1 MNPVEMLLNYLDIS
15 KLLVILTIILITV
28 VTYFILSSDS
38 SIFFSDDLNLVK
50 KKESSSNI
58 NAVESKNTVKEENK
72 KEGIKEENKN
82 EGIKEETSDKS
93 IEIKGFFQNEINEKE
108 KKFKLSEEI
117 ENLDS
122 ISQKL
127 SLSQNTNL
135 EKNEE
140 LSIMFIESL
149 SSLNSWND
157 NEVEKALFKGLN
169 WNLEGKENKEDT
181 LVSHYIS
188 PQNKVKY
195 SSLSIPNLS
204 LSQSSINTSETDDGE
219 DDKEK
224 SLLSEYKLGICR
236 TFEKSEEN
244 KIKTNITKEI
254 SGGLFKIYS
263 EGSPSLIKKICRE
276 ETIPGNFDECLEKY
290 EKNGYNLVALSGKK
304 MKMNYIQSQRIDR
317 AKCESNMIFLGFVA
331 LKVNYDGYNSAFS

>member
-82 EGIKEETSDKS
+82 EGIKEETYDKS

-195 SSLSIPNLS
+195 SSLS
-204 LSQSSINTSETDDGE
+204 E

-224 SLLSEYKLGICR
+224 ALLSEYKLGICR

-263 EGSPSLIKKICRE
+263 EGSPCLIKQICRE